1 MSSPIN
7 LFLFRIYFVKLIWV
21 QIILGHKKF
30 GFKNNLGRNLGG
42 GFQHNLVKPTST
54 WLWLS
59 WVLTIVI
66 INHFS
71 LHLLINFGFQIICYW
86 YEGQKESDN

>member
-59 WVLTIVI
+59 WVLTIT
-66 INHFS
+66 S
-71 LHLLINFGFQIICYW
+71 LFADNWRRRKCYIW
-86 YEGQKESDN
+86 